1 MTDRDRFKKLFNQA
15 LAKLES
21 LRNAYLEEKI
31 DHIDNF
37 SDVIV
42 DYLITGGAILPPCK
56 VGDTV
61 YSLMECTCEDID
73 GVHTPCEYYT
83 EIAEK
88 MCSHPKGDC
97 PYEYRIAECIVTDMN
112 LLHFTKKW
120 GKTVFLTR
128 EEAEKALKRFDKEL

>member
-1 MTDRDRFKKLFNQA
+1 MTDRDKLIKLICDTPTRIMGGNMFLENISTDIA
-15 LAKLES
+15 DYLLA
-21 LRNAYLEEKI
+21 NG
-31 DHIDNF
+31 
-37 SDVIV
+37 VIV
-42 DYLITGGAILPPCK
+42 PPCK

-120 GKTVFLTR
+120 GKTVFLTK
-128 EEAEKALKRFDKEL
+128 EEAEAELEKRGAE

>member
-1 MTDRDRFKKLFNQA
+1 MTDRDRLIKLICKAPLGFKEFEKQYYKSTIEKMADYL
-15 LAKLES
+15 LA
-21 LRNAYLEEKI
+21 NG
-31 DHIDNF
+31 
-37 SDVIV
+37 VIV
-42 DYLITGGAILPPCK
+42 PPCK
-56 VGDTV
+56 VGDKV

-112 LLHFTKKW
+112 LLRFTKKW
-120 GKTVFLTR
+120 GKTVFLTK
-128 EEAEKALKRFDKEL
+128 EEAEQKLKELKENDSSGIL